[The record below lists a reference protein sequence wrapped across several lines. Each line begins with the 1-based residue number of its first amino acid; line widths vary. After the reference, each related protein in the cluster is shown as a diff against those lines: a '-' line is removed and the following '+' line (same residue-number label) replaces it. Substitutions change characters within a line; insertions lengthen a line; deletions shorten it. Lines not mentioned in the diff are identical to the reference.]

1 MYGARNG
8 SAGIRERVAGGG
20 TGLDGWRL
28 FRGKQLVP
36 SRAATGRL
44 ECLAVSSPA
53 IDKPAGLA
61 RPIQVGNLMLPTNL
75 LLAPIAGYTDL
86 SYRLIARRLGG
97 LGLACTDLLC
107 PQGVLRQNFRTQIL
121 MATSDEDRP
130 LAVQLFGGEDDPLVD
145 AAKYCRDHGAK
156 LIDINMGCPVD
167 KITERKGGS
176 ALLCDPDA
184 TLRMVAKLIAAVP
197 EVPITAK
204 LRLGWDDANIVAPYL
219 AGRLEEIGVQL
230 ITIHGRTR
238 EMGFSGNVRLKGIAE
253 VVAAVRQI
261 PVIGNGDI
269 RSPQDAATMIEE
281 TGCDGVMIGRAA
293 LSAPWI
299 FRDTWAYLSGLPLP
313 QEPTLEEKC
322 QIIREHFRL
331 HLGFRGEHA
340 AICEFRQ
347 RISWY
352 AKQMHPC
359 RMLKDAMR
367 TIRTPADFDRAI
379 DDFLAWRA
387 SEPAA

>member
-1 MYGARNG
+1 
-8 SAGIRERVAGGG
+8 
-20 TGLDGWRL
+20 
-28 FRGKQLVP
+28 
-36 SRAATGRL
+36 
-44 ECLAVSSPA
+44 
-53 IDKPAGLA
+53 
-61 RPIQVGNLMLPTNL
+61 VGNLALPTNL

-86 SYRLIARRLGG
+86 SYRLIARRFGG

-107 PQGVLRQNFRTQIL
+107 PQGVLRQNFRTQLL

-130 LAVQLFGGEDDPLVD
+130 LAVQLFGGEDDPLID
-145 AAKYCRDHGAK
+145 AAKYCRDHGARI
-156 LIDINMGCPVD
+156 IDINMGCPVD

-184 TLRMVAKLIAAVP
+184 TIRMVEKLIAAVS
-197 EVPITAK
+197 EVPISAK

-219 AGRLEEIGVQL
+219 ARRLEEVGVQM

-238 EMGFSGNVRLKGIAE
+238 EMGFGGNVRLDGIGE
-253 VVAAVRQI
+253 VVAAVQKI

-269 RSPQDAATMIEE
+269 RSPQDAATMIET

-299 FRDTWAYLSGLPLP
+299 FRDTWAYLSGAEAPKQL
-313 QEPTLEEKC
+313 TLREKC
-322 QIIREHFRL
+322 QIMRDHFRL
-331 HLGFRGEHA
+331 HLEHRGEHS

-347 RISWY
+347 RVSWY
-352 AKQMHPC
+352 AKEMPHC

-367 TIRTPADFDRAI
+367 TIKTPEDFDRAV
-379 DDFLAWRA
+379 DEFLAWRTA
-387 SEPAA
+387 DGSV